1 MQEQPL
7 STAETH
13 GDLCGNDQQSYEGRN
28 FDSDAYSQASST
40 SYDGRPINDYD
51 LQRQR

>member
-7 STAETH
+7 STGENH
-13 GDLCGNDQQSYEGRN
+13 GDLRGNDQESHEGRI

-40 SYDGRPINDYD
+40 SYDGRPIDDHD